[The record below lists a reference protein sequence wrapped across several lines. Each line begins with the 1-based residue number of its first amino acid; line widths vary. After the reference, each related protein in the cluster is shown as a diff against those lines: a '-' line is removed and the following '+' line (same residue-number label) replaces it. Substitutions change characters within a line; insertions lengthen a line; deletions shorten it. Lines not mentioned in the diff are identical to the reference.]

1 MRQADYAYGV
11 AYIRALENKL
21 LDKSDIESLILCK
34 TPEEAMRVLADK
46 GYGSE
51 PCAPQDFEKL
61 LKAQQQ
67 LCWETVR
74 EVMPKGA
81 SLDILMY
88 ENDFHNIKVM
98 IKATFA
104 GVKEYKHLFL
114 EPGTLDAAQI
124 EQAISTKNFGLLQ
137 SPFKEAAEYSYSLLA
152 ETEDSQ
158 LSDIALDKAAMDAM
172 MQAANESGSSFIK
185 EFVTLKNA
193 LSDIKIAYRAQ
204 KTEKDRSFLEKAL
217 SKHSAFNREALIENA
232 LSNSDA
238 LFGYIES
245 CNYGEAVSALKEGI
259 SAFEKYADE
268 KITAFTEQAK
278 YVILGVEP
286 LLAFILKKQAELL
299 SVRII
304 LSCKINGFS
313 EQEIRERLRG

>member
-1 MRQADYAYGV
+1 MNQTDYAYGV
-11 AYIRALENKL
+11 AYIRAIENKL
-21 LDKSDIESLILCK
+21 LDKSDMESLILSK
-34 TPEEAMRVLADK
+34 TPEEAMRILADK

-51 PCAPQDFEKL
+51 PCAPQDFEVL
-61 LKAQQQ
+61 LKAQQEA
-67 LCWETVR
+67 CWETVR

-114 EPGTLDAAQI
+114 EPGTVPAEKI
-124 EQAISTKNFGLLQ
+124 EQAVAEKNFSLLE
-137 SPFKEAAEYSYSLLA
+137 SPFKEAAEQGYALLA
-152 ETEDSQ
+152 STEDSQ
-158 LSDIALDKAAMDAM
+158 LLDISLDKAAMDAQM
-172 MQAANESGSSFIK
+172 LTAEQSESDFIK
-185 EFVTLKNA
+185 AFVTLKNA
-193 LSDIKIAYRAQ
+193 LADIKIAYRAQ
-204 KTEKDRSFLEKAL
+204 KTEKDKSFLQKAL
-217 SKHSAFNREALIENA
+217 SEHSAFNRDRLIENA
-232 LSNSDA
+232 LSNEDA

-245 CNYGEAVSALKEGI
+245 CNYGEAVAALREGM

-278 YVILGVEP
+278 YVVLGVEP
-286 LLAFILKKQAELL
+286 LLAYILKKQAELL